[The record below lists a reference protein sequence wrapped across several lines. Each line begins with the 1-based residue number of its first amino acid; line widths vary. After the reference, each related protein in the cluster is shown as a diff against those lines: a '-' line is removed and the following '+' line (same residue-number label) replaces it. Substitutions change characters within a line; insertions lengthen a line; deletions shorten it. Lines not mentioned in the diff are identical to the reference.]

1 MIILKWALP
10 ATILTILLMTSG
22 LAEKSWADTQTSTTE
37 TDSMPARDAATSPED
52 LALTNSCIDGGKE
65 KIYCLCVT
73 KIFKHEMTLRQ
84 YRGAITVYGQAKT
97 VDTQSLLTQKGYSEN
112 EAGLIKALS
121 TDLISENK
129 FRTRCD
135 RAEIFFAP
143 STQG

>member
-1 MIILKWALP
+1 MIILKWTLP
-10 ATILTILLMTSG
+10 AAILTTLLMTSG
-22 LAEKSWADTQTSTTE
+22 LAEKSWADTQTSTPA

-52 LALTNSCIDGGKE
+52 IALTNSCIEGGNE

-84 YRGAITVYGQAKT
+84 YRGAITVYGEEKT
-97 VDTQSLLTQKGYSEN
+97 TDAQSLLTQKGYSKN

-121 TDLISENK
+121 TDLMSENK
-129 FRTRCD
+129 FRARCD
-135 RAEIFFAP
+135 RAETFFAA